1 MKTPLHLWIFGG
13 LSLFWNIIGAGD
25 YTLTQSENALY
36 LAQFTPEH
44 RTYFKDF
51 PLWMDTSWAIAV
63 WFAVLGS
70 ILLLSRKKFAPM
82 AFAIAILATLVSA
95 LYSFGLAEVTM
106 TEVVGTEAI
115 WFTLLIL
122 VIAVAQWVYARAMR
136 QAGYLR

>member
-1 MKTPLHLWIFGG
+1 
-13 LSLFWNIIGAGD
+13 
-25 YTLTQSENALY
+25 
-36 LAQFTPEH
+36 
-44 RTYFKDF
+44 
-51 PLWMDTSWAIAV
+51 
-63 WFAVLGS
+63 